1 MSPALDV
8 LATGPLV
15 LVEDEGR
22 PGHAAVGVGPSGAAD
37 RSAYRLG
44 ARLVGHGDGRAALE
58 ILLGGLSVRAR
69 GRVTVALTGAPAAA
83 AVDGRPV
90 GHASL
95 VEVPD
100 GSVLTMGMPPTGV
113 RTYLTVRGGIDLEPV
128 LGSRSTDTLSG
139 VGPPPVRVGDVLPI
153 GRPGV
158 TFPIVEQVAL
168 STPSPGSPAGGPEP
182 VVLQVG
188 PGPRSTW
195 VGGWGSGLGGLLLAD
210 WKVAGQSDRIGLRL
224 SGSRVERTA
233 GWEDVELPSE
243 GLVRGAVQLPPGGE
257 PVLFLADHPVTGGY
271 PVVAVLAASAV
282 DRAAQLRPGDP
293 VRLIAAPQLTLP

>member
-1 MSPALDV
+1 MTPALEV

-15 LVEDEGR
+15 LIEDEGR

-58 ILLGGLSVRAR
+58 VLLGGLSVRAH
-69 GRVTVALTGAPAAA
+69 GRVTVALTGAPSPAT
-83 AVDGRPV
+83 VDGRPV

-95 VEVPD
+95 VEVAD
-100 GSVLTMGMPPTGV
+100 GSVLTLGMPSAGV
-113 RTYLTVRGGIDLEPV
+113 RTYLTVRGGIAVDPV

-139 VGPPPVRVGDVLPI
+139 VGPAPVRAGDVLAL
-153 GRPGV
+153 GDPGA
-158 TFPIVEQVAL
+158 TFPEVDHVAH
-168 STPSPGSPAGGPEP
+168 PSHRPVGADPHSPT
-182 VVLQVG
+182 VLEVL
-188 PGPRSTW
+188 PGPRAAW
-195 VGGWGSGLGGLLLAD
+195 VGGWGGGLGGLLTSV
-210 WKVAGQSDRIGLRL
+210 WQVAGQSDRIGLRL
-224 SGSRVERTA
+224 SGSRVERA
-233 GWEDVELPSE
+233 RAWRDAELPSE

-271 PVVAVLAASAV
+271 PVVAVLTASAV

-293 VRLIAAPQLTLP
+293 VRVIPAP